1 MMNTCARSAAAAA
14 SLVFLAALAACGDRV
29 ENTEM
34 PQPAQANVEINRQGM
49 EGAKDA
55 HDGIGVQNKGDKSDK
70 SDKSARNG
78 FVGSLG
84 AKGDTSVYDP
94 DVLIAQQVKAAL
106 ESHPDL
112 AASGQVDVRSKE
124 GEVTLVGRAPD
135 PAARDRATDI
145 ARSVPKVKSV
155 DNQLTLG

>member
-1 MMNTCARSAAAAA
+1 MKSTCARTGAVLA
-14 SLVFLAALAACGDRV
+14 SIVGLAALAACGGRV
-29 ENTEM
+29 ENTQM

-49 EGAKDA
+49 EGAKDS
-55 HDGIGVQNKGDKSDK
+55 HDGVGVQNKGDKTDK
-70 SDKSARNG
+70 GARTG

-84 AKGDTSVYDP
+84 ARGDTSVLDP
-94 DVLIAQQVKAAL
+94 DVLIAEQVKAAL
-106 ESHPDL
+106 ASHPDL
-112 AASGQVDVRSKE
+112 GSSSQVDVRSRE

-135 PAARDRATDI
+135 PAARDRAAEI

>member
-1 MMNTCARSAAAAA
+1 MTNICGRRAGVAA
-14 SLVFLAALAACGDRV
+14 SLVVLAALAACGDRV

-55 HDGIGVQNKGDKSDK
+55 RDAVGVQNSGDKG
-70 SDKSARNG
+70 ARQG
-78 FVGSLG
+78 YVGSLG
-84 AKGDTSVYDP
+84 AKGDTSVLDP
-94 DVLIAQQVKAAL
+94 DVLIAEQVKAAL
-106 ESHPDL
+106 ASNPDF
-112 AASGQVDVRSKE
+112 ASSSKVDVHSRE

-135 PAARDRATDI
+135 PASREQATAI
-145 ARSVPKVKSV
+145 ARSVPNVRAV